1 MRFFLISLLSL
12 FFLSGCEEK
21 DPAEEFIGKWS
32 QVGDSST
39 GYVFMKDG
47 EGIRYSEGNQRP
59 FKWEGGKGVVK
70 IRYNWGT
77 VWETVKEAKV
87 KGDMLVFS
95 ASGTVLEKAND

>member
-1 MRFFLISLLSL
+1 MRLFLISLLSL

-21 DPAEEFIGKWS
+21 DPPEEFIGKWS

-39 GYVFMKDG
+39 GLVFMKDG
-47 EGIRYSEGNQRP
+47 EGIRYSKGYQEP
-59 FKWEGGKGVVK
+59 FKWEEGKGVVK
-70 IRYNWGT
+70 IRYSWGSA
-77 VWETVKEAKV
+77 WEAKV